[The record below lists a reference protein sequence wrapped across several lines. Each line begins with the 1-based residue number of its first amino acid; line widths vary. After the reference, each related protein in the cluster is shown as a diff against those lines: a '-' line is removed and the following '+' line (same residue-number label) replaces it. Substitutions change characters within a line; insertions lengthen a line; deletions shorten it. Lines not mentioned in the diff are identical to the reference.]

1 MDSSSSEQTITVF
14 SLPGT
19 APAGAAFATPLPA
32 ALPTP
37 GPAGAPA
44 TGTWAN
50 PSSGGGGFNR
60 HIWLLDLSLRQNK
73 T

>member
-14 SLPGT
+14 LPGT

-44 TGTWAN
+44 TGT
-50 PSSGGGGFNR
+50 
-60 HIWLLDLSLRQNK
+60 
-73 T
+73 